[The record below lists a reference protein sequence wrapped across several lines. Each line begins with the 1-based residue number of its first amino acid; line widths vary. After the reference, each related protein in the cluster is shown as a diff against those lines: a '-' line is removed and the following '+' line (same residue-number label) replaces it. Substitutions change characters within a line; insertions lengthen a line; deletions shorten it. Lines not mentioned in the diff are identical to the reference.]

1 MNCLLGSGSSLRT
14 FLEPSSAHTGNFS
27 AGESSRAKEV
37 PKSKVVEDPGR
48 STGVLQKKRP
58 VSKSLIPNLDV
69 QATKSTVLQDP
80 SRDVLDL
87 SPSTSL
93 QLRDSQNSEN
103 PSENSLPKEP
113 SSKTTDDNVDKVT
126 TGVDSQIQSRSP
138 SAAPNPEVEV
148 PGKVLEEVEPQSS
161 HMSNKAK
168 SGVVRTSIGHNMAAS
183 KKPLPRELENRR
195 TTGAAD
201 QEEGSK
207 CKEKEKRVPKESASD
222 QVLKRTFEKRQ
233 LRGKGP
239 PEEESGSKH
248 KRKDVAA
255 ISNDK
260 EQKKKKKV

>member
-1 MNCLLGSGSSLRT
+1 MRT

-27 AGESSRAKEV
+27 AGESSRAKEA
-37 PKSKVVEDPGR
+37 PKSKVVEDVPIAGR
-48 STGVLQKKRP
+48 STVAVQKKRP
-58 VSKSLIPNLDV
+58 VSKNLISNLDV
-69 QATKSTVLQDP
+69 QATKSTILQDP

-103 PSENSLPKEP
+103 PSENSLPKQP
-113 SSKTTDDNVDKVT
+113 TSKRTDDTTEKVT
-126 TGVDSQIQSRSP
+126 TAIDSQIDSGSP
-138 SAAPNPEVEV
+138 SGAPNPEAGSRDEVEV
-148 PGKVLEEVEPQSS
+148 PGKVVEEAEPQTS
-161 HMSNKAK
+161 HMSNKPK
-168 SGVVRTSIGHNMAAS
+168 SGVVRTSIGHNISAS
-183 KKPLPRELENRR
+183 KKPLPRQLENRK

-233 LRGKGP
+233 LRAKGP
-239 PEEESGSKH
+239 PEEDSGSKQ
-248 KRKDVAA
+248 KRKEVAG